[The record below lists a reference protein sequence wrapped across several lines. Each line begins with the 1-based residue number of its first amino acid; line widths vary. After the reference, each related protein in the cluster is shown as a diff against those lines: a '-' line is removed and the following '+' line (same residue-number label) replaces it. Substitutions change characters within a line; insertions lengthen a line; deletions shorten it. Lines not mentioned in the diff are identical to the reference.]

1 MIARTRCTSSSRVSD
16 GSGRVRYVLYRSH
29 HERPAAV
36 WICPYY
42 SLGRA
47 LPELILPHI
56 EIGSHEYIRHNVL
69 HSAPS
74 DRPSPCFKMS
84 IVFPYCTSGTGDFL
98 VVSFTCGCSPPRAR
112 ASGLPPPTTT
122 PARPPKAQSHPATAL
137 RRAKPHN
144 FGAC

>member
-47 LPELILPHI
+47 LPQLILPHI
-56 EIGSHEYIRHNVL
+56 EIACHENIRHNDID
-69 HSAPS
+69 SAPS
-74 DRPSPCFKMS
+74 DHPQPVLQMS
-84 IVFPYCTSGTGDFL
+84 IVFHTSGTASFL
-98 VVSFTCGCSPPRAR
+98 VVSFSCVAVAATG
-112 ASGLPPPTTT
+112 SGLRPPATHDHHPS
-122 PARPPKAQSHPATAL
+122 PSPKAQSHPATAL